1 MIRILSIV
9 AAFVLL
15 AVLQVQ
21 SDNPGVYVK
30 NWGLPKP
37 TPMAEGKPW
46 ALVGFG
52 RDFPS
57 ASPRQ
62 SE

>member
-30 NWGLPKP
+30 N
-37 TPMAEGKPW
+37 
-46 ALVGFG
+46 
-52 RDFPS
+52 
-57 ASPRQ
+57 
-62 SE
+62 